1 MSSEVSEDI
10 KRFTEAHTAKD
21 KDMFYLKIEL
31 EELKR
36 EITAEKK
43 TLVEQHKKEIDD
55 LSLSHRAT
63 ISKMEEDFQFERVR
77 QNLLLNQSQ
86 REVEKLKADLDVRK
100 HIEEECCRLKKELIN
115 LKAEPK

>member
-10 KRFTEAHTAKD
+10 KKFTEAHTAKD
-21 KDMFYLKIEL
+21 KDLFYLKIEL
-31 EELKR
+31 DELKR
-36 EITAEKK
+36 AHSAEKN

-55 LSLSHRAT
+55 LRLSHRET
-63 ISKMEEDFQFERVR
+63 MSKMEDNFQFERVR

-86 REVEKLKADLDVRK
+86 KEVEKLKADLDVCQ
-100 HIEEECCRLKKELIN
+100 HIEEECGRLKKELIN